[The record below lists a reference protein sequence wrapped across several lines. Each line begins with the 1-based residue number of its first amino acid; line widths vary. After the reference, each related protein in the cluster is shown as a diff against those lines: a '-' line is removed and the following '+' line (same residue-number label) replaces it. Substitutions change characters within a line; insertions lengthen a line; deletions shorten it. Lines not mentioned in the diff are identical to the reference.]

1 MPLYSEGPRTQS
13 FLVLALLS
21 TGSQPRTTSC
31 LWPLRGERSG
41 RRTRVEGETANKQKK
56 QRHAEG
62 RTASRVSVSS
72 EVRDHSVSV
81 NRSRHS
87 NSKEEHPENSN
98 KRLLETETQ

>member
-1 MPLYSEGPRTQS
+1 M
-13 FLVLALLS
+13 
-21 TGSQPRTTSC
+21 
-31 LWPLRGERSG
+31 
-41 RRTRVEGETANKQKK
+41 EGETANKQKK

>member
-1 MPLYSEGPRTQS
+1 MPLYSEGPRAQS

-21 TGSQPRTTSC
+21 TGSQPRTASR

-56 QRHAEG
+56 QRHAKG
-62 RTASRVSVSS
+62 RTASRVSMSS

-81 NRSRHS
+81 NRSRRRRC
-87 NSKEEHPENSN
+87 KEEHPENSN